1 MTNTRPFVVTL
12 LIVLFVIG
20 SVASLIAVI
29 TLAYPGTQLDA
40 AWRVNPQTH
49 AGLTRI
55 RSWSVVLMSAVFV
68 ACLFTAIGLS
78 RHLEWGYWLAMVMLI
93 ANLTTDVINVIVGT
107 ERRAI
112 VGIPIVL
119 TLLLYLSRRKTREYF
134 TQEDRL

>member
-1 MTNTRPFVVTL
+1 M
-12 LIVLFVIG
+12 LFVIG

-29 TLAYPGTQLDA
+29 TLAYPGTQFDA
-40 AWRVNPQTH
+40 AWRVNPH
-49 AGLTRI
+49 SCGLTRI